1 MLIFVIVIIAYGV
14 TSQALMYMHF
24 QRDPYPLVFRD
35 IFYYPYW
42 SLAGEL
48 YLDEMQGVICYSEPF
63 SGLKAHIL
71 YTDVARW
78 CLLCH
83 QVSQPDLALY
93 GPVF

>member
-14 TSQALMYMHF
+14 TSQALMYMYL

-48 YLDEMQGVICYSEPF
+48 YLDEMQGAVHYYLRRTRLCF
-63 SGLKAHIL
+63 HFGLFVCWSVCPS
-71 YTDVARW
+71 DN
-78 CLLCH
+78 
-83 QVSQPDLALY
+83 
-93 GPVF
+93 